1 MKKLV
6 LALGIPKGYLIAEE
20 TIDMRGKSLEEQDV
34 MFAAALPFV
43 QTAYLEGIHKILTLI
58 SFYVGADLD
67 SLKITVEI
75 AQPHRINARYIE
87 QYEKTLGLVQQS
99 LAFFREIDPDYKLS
113 LSDLKVM
120 LSRAGVDPEIFNV
133 PSLIKK
139 HKPDEGEDSLGN
151 NPLSSLGSEG
161 GQLGSDSFGSEE
173 PDFNASDIG
182 VQPNIGESLSRNLNK
197 KLNYYVALNESLK
210 VHSKIYNC
218 FVKSI

>member
-1 MKKLV
+1 
-6 LALGIPKGYLIAEE
+6 
-20 TIDMRGKSLEEQDV
+20 
-34 MFAAALPFV
+34 MFAAALPFI

-67 SLKITVEI
+67 NLKITVKI
-75 AQPHRINARYIE
+75 AQPHRINSRYIE
-87 QYEKTLGLVQQS
+87 QYERTLGLVQQS

-139 HKPDEGEDSLGN
+139 HKPEEEENLMGD
-151 NPLSSLGSEG
+151 NPLSSLGDEG
-161 GQLGSDSFGSEE
+161 GELGGDSFGSEE
-173 PDFNASDIG
+173 PGFDASDIG
-182 VQPNIGESLSRNLNK
+182 TQPSIGESLNK
-197 KLNYYVALNESLK
+197 KLNYYVSLNENLR